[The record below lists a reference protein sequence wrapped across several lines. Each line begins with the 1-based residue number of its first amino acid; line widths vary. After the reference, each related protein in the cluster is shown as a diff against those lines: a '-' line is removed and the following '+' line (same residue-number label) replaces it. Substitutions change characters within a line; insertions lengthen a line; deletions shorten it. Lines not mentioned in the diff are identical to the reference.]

1 MNEEI
6 LNQLYANAKKHFSL
20 PDFET
25 FKVDMQKE
33 ETALEFRENLTQY
46 FDMPE
51 AEVFL
56 SDIGFGVE
64 QEPVTSTRADVR
76 ERDLKKKDSELLL
89 EDGFSEQPEQP
100 LETSVRAQVR
110 EGDLER
116 AEYEPEISVPSEV
129 PEEPISIRAQTR
141 ESDLERIEII
151 SQEEEKEA
159 LLKERKME
167 VLDLALQLPT
177 FDFEELTEE
186 GQQVITEMA
195 SKYNLSPSEFLKE
208 AKDKKQA
215 VVDSDFTDWLTNS
228 FKIAD
233 VSLGEMVATLP
244 SSIYEFVGAAFSDPI
259 NKMFGLPETDVE
271 AFKELIGTKSIIE
284 GLVKEQEYREKQDA
298 LYRKEK
304 GLEGGI
310 VEAFQE
316 GNNKKGVKLLASA
329 IVQSA
334 PISLGIMAASA
345 SGVGLIP
352 LATGATALM
361 TGPELRRQLENN
373 PDQTKALSVLK
384 AVGMA
389 GAEMVFSTISQ
400 GTLAKVYKDIIFKQ
414 GKKEGAKAFKN
425 IIIAGYETALKKF
438 GPIAAGAAEAIDEVA
453 TQITQNLIEG
463 KPVFQGVPDAA
474 VTGFASGGVYGAPIT
489 AIQAT
494 KYANEGVAK
503 WKIKNKIKK
512 SQYSDIIEAFETQ
525 DITELQFD
533 LAQTKRADEILTNE
547 LKRRVDSGEMT
558 KEESD
563 RIQQN
568 FFETSIYK
576 ARLEPKN
583 LSTEQKVKAIN
594 LLKEK
599 KALVEKITIIDEKS
613 LSIEEQERVDKIN
626 IELAKLTTISE
637 TIKTEEDAIS
647 KQSPEGVDVQEQAR
661 DGEELGEGDTIE
673 GVAGP
678 LTPKEDKNSQ
688 VSEEE
693 TTQLT
698 KEQALKNL
706 KQKQKAFRDLES
718 QIVEDGP
725 GSPSIMLFDEARK
738 EIDKAKAELDKLINK
753 SKEETTE
760 LTEEQKDEVKDLE
773 YIIGVPDGKKPK
785 FRLAEEETS
794 DIDTEQMESTMNKF
808 EEQELSYTTPN
819 LSKEKAPVNPVEESN
834 STTKIPNEEV
844 EQLSKPIEYFNG
856 IPMLTGIT
864 DMLAAG
870 NITDSQGN
878 PMEVEGGILYNV
890 LGKNKGLAWA
900 NVLESDAKEQY
911 NNAVSLYNNNKEL
924 FDKLWADGKIPNGHI
939 PMAIMRM
946 ADNALHSNEAVFRYI
961 LPTLESLPTLN
972 NQKALQEF
980 LKTLKKSK
988 KPQKSIDKITN
999 AIQDNNIKGLNE
1011 LFNFIIKD
1019 ANNRANGDT
1028 KNTIPLNVRA
1038 LIYDVIFSEPG
1049 VKTNTSKTVEALFEG
1064 VENKNELFL
1073 SDTIYEAV
1081 GEPSVKTASKG
1092 EVLSI
1097 VGIDVLNGGVQKA
1110 NHPNYG
1116 YGTKGQAIAL
1126 ITNPA
1131 HGIDV
1136 FPEWNARAAAMFKKT
1151 KPKQKEGEPVK
1162 EGKFP
1167 GEKQIGADSMG
1178 AFANLKAFIGARVK
1192 FGEMSDLDN
1201 IIGLLRL
1208 SFPGVSVATTQ
1219 EEFDAILEQ
1228 PGVRTRKTKG
1238 KTILGITLNGKI
1250 YLNPAVESLATP
1262 IHEFGHIW
1270 IDYLRSDTS
1279 NTKGTKLLN
1288 QGLKLVEGT
1297 SALKKA
1303 IEKYG
1308 DNQVAREEALVE
1320 LMGTKGESIANAAK
1334 KSKFKEWLNGFF
1346 KYIKETFTKSADIK
1360 SQNIKDLTLEDFINT
1375 GLADLFAGE
1384 LINGKFDA
1392 KTSESSA
1399 KARFELMES
1408 IGGPELT
1415 MEQIIQTGR
1424 SDGFSDAAI
1433 KAVLQ
1438 GRGFKAADI
1447 NPAMELALKKGEILP
1462 FAFQNIEGGV
1472 DKGLKLFRGIQK
1484 KINDFKKKNKV
1495 NKGEIRAL
1503 AQDILKNT
1511 DVYKSL
1517 SEFEKNELSV
1527 ALDKTLETRANRTV
1541 QKEITRIKN
1550 IIRGYKKGVKDLRLA
1565 QIELKNFI
1573 RNALP
1578 VSQGYSQNDIADT
1591 VALVTNIKSKKDF
1604 PAAVEKVIKK
1614 VEAARERKKKSLI
1627 TKLKNFVSSKSKV
1640 ISTGSKRR
1648 KSKGLDAQGQ
1658 QFFAQVNAILK
1669 AALGSGSI
1677 DKMAVIAN
1685 ELSDIGRYNEII
1697 SKEARG
1703 EKLSIKDSKFL
1714 DKSIAFEMFADI
1726 KDKSL
1731 EDLQVL
1737 FEDLQSGAKDSKQVI
1752 KEKRIRKAYA
1762 DAKLKEEA
1770 TSQIE
1775 KDFPMLFIQVQNS
1788 KKVLKSNNEV
1798 QDDIKEINKSF
1809 AKLKIWQGLK
1819 KVYENYDF
1827 TVGKS
1832 ISSFFKN
1839 KIAHLGSLSRILD
1852 NYSTTGFFQKQI
1864 YDRLNIMSENSI
1876 RGNYYQQQII
1886 DSIADSIEGVEGG
1899 YSGILKILEKIGVK
1913 EITKGKRKVEY
1924 TSDQIMRMYA
1934 LSLNDLQ
1941 RQRLNDEGIK
1951 NIEEIKDILG
1961 PELVSFTDKI
1971 VEYLSNDYF
1980 EGLNDVYSDVNDT
1993 NLGYVEN
2000 YFPTKS
2006 ISDLETNS
2014 IETGD
2019 FNSVLGLENASS
2031 LKERNAKKKELE
2043 LNFGFSYTLENYI
2056 SSMERYKSYAK
2067 GTREL
2072 NTIFKT
2078 PALNLLTSNSVL
2090 GVDKLLKIGINSEIN
2105 PTYGLENKTK
2115 DNVGQFM
2122 NWFTSYV
2129 LSFKLIQIGKQATSF
2144 VNAYTE
2150 YQFRKGKYTPVVDT
2164 LGFMVDYALTIA
2176 NFRTNLKKMK
2186 EVSATFRY
2194 RLEKGMEGD
2203 IYSLESGGILQ
2214 YVPETSAKGKRIR
2227 KNFKKAAASPTVLG
2241 DVFGIMGYVA
2251 NYNRNIKNGMSEKEA
2266 LKVFNDYNAT
2276 QQSRRNTDKSP
2287 IQRAGGYTRVFTG
2300 FGSTL
2305 FLQMNK
2311 VAMAQ
2316 RNIFAKHLM
2325 KGKVPL
2331 TKDIRDLTLNLS
2343 IANMLFV
2350 ATSNVAKLWAGDDED
2365 KREVALAIAEAG
2377 IGLNLLYQLPL
2388 FGAAAEMGI
2397 QTAEVGLGLR
2407 KKVQKFDSLVNP
2419 FMSLWYKLNRFI
2431 KNPTLIN
2438 AGKGIVEII
2447 LGVQIDP
2454 AVGLINFF
2462 KDMAADEEELYDVTG
2477 ITKSYR
2483 PTTRKP
2489 PKRKKSTID

>member
-6 LNQLYANAKKHFSL
+6 LNQLYANAKQHFSL

-25 FKVDMQKE
+25 FKVDMQDE
-33 ETALEFRENLTQY
+33 EMALEFRESLTQY

-76 ERDLKKKDSELLL
+76 KRDLKKKDSESLL
-89 EDGFSEQPEQP
+89 EDGFSEQSEQP
-100 LETSVRAQVR
+100 LETSVRAEVR

-116 AEYEPEISVPSEV
+116 AEYEPEMSVPSEV

-151 SQEEEKEA
+151 PQEEEAEA

-177 FDFEELTEE
+177 FDFEELNED
-186 GQQVITEMA
+186 GQQIITEMA
-195 SKYNLSPSEFLKE
+195 SKYDLSPSEFLKE

-215 VVDSDFTDWLTNS
+215 VVDSDFGDWLKNS
-228 FKIAD
+228 FNTAD
-233 VSLGEMVATLP
+233 LSLGEMVATLP
-244 SSIYEFVGAAFSDPI
+244 SNIYEFVGAAFSDPI
-259 NKMFGLPETDVE
+259 NRALGLPETDVE
-271 AFKELIGTKSIIE
+271 AFKELIGTKSVIE

-298 LYRKEK
+298 LYRREK

-316 GNNKKGVKLLASA
+316 GNNKKGIKLLTNA

-352 LATGATALM
+352 LAIGATALM
-361 TGPELRRQLENN
+361 TGPELRKQLENN
-373 PDQTKALSVLK
+373 PGQAKALSVFK

-389 GAEMVFSTISQ
+389 GAEMVFSTITQ

-414 GKKEGAKAFKN
+414 GKKEGAQAFKN
-425 IIIAGYETALKKF
+425 IIIAGYEAALKKF
-438 GPIAAGAAEAIDEVA
+438 GPIAAGAGEAVEEVA

-512 SQYSDIIEAFETQ
+512 SEYSDIVGVFETQ

-533 LAQTKRADEILTNE
+533 LADTKRADEILTAE
-547 LKRRVDSGEMT
+547 LKRRVDTGEMT
-558 KEESD
+558 KEDSD

-583 LSTEQKVKAIN
+583 LTTEQKVKAIN

-599 KALVEKITIIDEKS
+599 KSLVETIKTIDEKS
-613 LSIEEQERVDKIN
+613 LSIEEQKRVDEIN
-626 IELAKLTTISE
+626 TELAELVTITE

-661 DGEELGEGDTIE
+661 DGEELGKGDTSGE
-673 GVAGP
+673 LTGP
-678 LTPKEDKNSQ
+678 LTPKEDESTEFP
-688 VSEEE
+688 EEE
-693 TTQLT
+693 ITQLT
-698 KEQALKNL
+698 KEKALKNL
-706 KQKQKAFRDLES
+706 KEKQKALRDLEA
-718 QIVEDGP
+718 QIVEDGK
-725 GSPSIMLFDEARK
+725 GSPSIMAFDKARR
-738 EIDKAKAELDKLINK
+738 EINKAKAELDKLINK
-753 SKEETTE
+753 PKEEITE

-773 YIIGVPDGKKPK
+773 YIIGVPNGKKPK

-794 DIDTEQMESTMNKF
+794 DVDTEQMESTMNKF
-808 EEQELSYTTPN
+808 EEQELSYTTPK
-819 LSKEKAPVNPVEESN
+819 LSKEKAPVNPVAESK
-834 STTKIPNEEV
+834 STTKITNEEV
-844 EQLSKPIEYFNG
+844 EQLSKRIEYFNG
-856 IPMLTGIT
+856 MPMLTGIT

-878 PMEVEGGILYNV
+878 PMEVEGGVLYNV

-900 NVLESDAKEQY
+900 NVLESDAQEQY
-911 NNAVSLYNNNKEL
+911 DNAISLYNNNKEL

-946 ADNALHSNEAVFRYI
+946 GDNALHSNEAVFRYV
-961 LPTLESLPTLN
+961 LPTLESLPAPN

-980 LKTLKKSK
+980 LNTLKESK
-988 KPQKSIDKITN
+988 KPKKSIDKITK

-1019 ANNRANGDT
+1019 ANARANGDI
-1028 KNTIPLNVRA
+1028 KNTIPLNVRT

-1073 SDTIYEAV
+1073 SDTIYEAI

-1136 FPEWNARAAAMFKKT
+1136 FPEWNARASAMFKKT

-1167 GEKQIGADSMG
+1167 GEKQIGADAMG

-1192 FGEMSDLDN
+1192 FGEMSDVDN
-1201 IIGLLRL
+1201 LIGLLRL

-1219 EEFDAILEQ
+1219 AEFDAILEQ
-1228 PGVRTRKTKG
+1228 PGVRTRETEG
-1238 KTILGITLNGKI
+1238 KTILGITLDGKI
-1250 YLNPAVESLATP
+1250 YINPGAESLATP

-1270 IDYLRSDTS
+1270 IDYLRSDAS
-1279 NTKGTKLLN
+1279 GKKGTELLN

-1297 SALKKA
+1297 AALKKA

-1308 DNQVAREEALVE
+1308 DNQLAREEALVE
-1320 LMGTKGESIANAAK
+1320 LMGTKGESIANASK
-1334 KSKFKEWLNGFF
+1334 KSKFQEWLNGLF
-1346 KYIKETFTKSADIK
+1346 KYIKETFTRSADIK
-1360 SQNIKDLTLEDFINT
+1360 RQDIKDLTLENFINT

-1392 KTSESSA
+1392 KTSENSA

-1424 SDGFSDAAI
+1424 SDGFSDASI

-1447 NPAMELALKKGEILP
+1447 NPAMELALKKGEVLP
-1462 FAFQNIEGGV
+1462 AAFQNIEGGV
-1472 DKGLKLFRGIQK
+1472 DKGLKLFRSIQK
-1484 KINDFKKKNKV
+1484 KINEFKKNNKV
-1495 NKGEIRAL
+1495 TKAKVRAK
-1503 AQDILKNT
+1503 AQEILKNT

-1517 SEFEKNELSV
+1517 SEFEKNELLV
-1527 ALDKTLETRANRTV
+1527 ALDRTLETRANRTI

-1550 IIRGYKKGVKDLRLA
+1550 IIRGYKKGVKDLRSA

-1604 PAAVEKVIKK
+1604 PAAVEKVLKK

-1627 TKLKNFVSSKSKV
+1627 TKLQKFVSSKAKV
-1640 ISTGSKRR
+1640 ISTSSKRR
-1648 KSKGLDAQGQ
+1648 KSKGLDSQGQ

-1669 AALGSGSI
+1669 AALGSNAI
-1677 DKMAVIAN
+1677 NKMSVISN
-1685 ELSDIGRYNEII
+1685 ELSTIKRYDEII
-1697 SKEARG
+1697 AKEARG
-1703 EKLSIKDSKFL
+1703 EKLSVKDSKFL

-1731 EDLQVL
+1731 EDVQVL
-1737 FEDLQSGAKDSKQVI
+1737 FEDLQSGAEQSRKVV
-1752 KEKRIRKAYA
+1752 KEKRIKIAEA
-1762 DAKLKEEA
+1762 DAKLQEEG
-1770 TSQIE
+1770 SKQIE
-1775 KDFPMLFIQVQNS
+1775 KDFEIIFKTDENGN
-1788 KKVLKSNNEV
+1788 KVLKSI
-1798 QDDIKEINKSF
+1798 DDIINDLSEINKSF
-1809 AKLKIWQGLK
+1809 AKLKIWEGLK

-1827 TVGKS
+1827 TVGKK
-1832 ISSFFKN
+1832 ISTYFRN
-1839 KIAHLGSLSRILD
+1839 NVAHLGSLTRILD
-1852 NYSTTGFFQKQI
+1852 NYSRNGFFKTQI
-1864 YDRLNIMSENSI
+1864 YDRLNIMSENALQ
-1876 RGNYYQQQII
+1876 GNYYQQEIINLIANKVDGIENGYAQIK
-1886 DSIADSIEGVEGG
+1886 E
-1899 YSGILKILEKIGVK
+1899 ILQEKGLQ
-1913 EITKGKRKVEY
+1913 EITKRKRKAEY
-1924 TSDQIMRMYA
+1924 TTDQIMRMYA
-1934 LSLNDLQ
+1934 LSINDVQ
-1941 RQRLNDEGIK
+1941 KERLSNEGIK
-1951 NIEEIKDILG
+1951 NIEEIKDVLG
-1961 PELVSFTDKI
+1961 PELVSFADKI

-1980 EGLNDVYSDVNDT
+1980 ESLNDVYSDVNNT
-1993 NLGYVEN
+1993 NLGYIEN

-2006 ISDLETNS
+2006 ISPLNEKKLID
-2014 IETGD
+2014 GD
-2019 FNSVLGLENASS
+2019 FSAILALENASA
-2031 LKERNAKKKELE
+2031 LKERNAKDKELD
-2043 LNFGFSYTLENYI
+2043 LRNLFSFTLENYI
-2056 SSMERYKSYAK
+2056 QSMEKYKAYAR
-2067 GTREL
+2067 GTREI
-2072 NTIFKT
+2072 NTIFKI
-2078 PALNLLTSNSVL
+2078 PALQTLINDNVL
-2090 GVDKLLKIGINSEIN
+2090 GIENLIRRSINLDIN
-2105 PTYGLENKTK
+2105 PTYGLANRTK
-2115 DNVGQFM
+2115 DTTASII
-2122 NWFTSYV
+2122 NWFTRFA
-2129 LSFKLIQIGKQATSF
+2129 LALKGIQIIKQATSF
-2144 VNAYTE
+2144 ANAYASHK
-2150 YQFRKGKYTPVVDT
+2150 FRRNKTTPVVDLLSFIADYT
-2164 LGFMVDYALTIA
+2164 LVVA
-2176 NFRTNLKKMK
+2176 NLKTNIKKMLGI
-2186 EVSATFRY
+2186 SATFRN
-2194 RLEKGMEGD
+2194 RIDKGLEGD
-2203 IYSLESGGILQ
+2203 LTGLEAGGVLQ
-2214 YVPETSAKGKRIR
+2214 YAPKASKQVSKLKKWWKTASA
-2227 KNFKKAAASPTVLG
+2227 FPTVAGDILG
-2241 DVFGIMGYVA
+2241 VMGYVA
-2251 NYNRNIKNGMSEKEA
+2251 NYNRNIKNGMSEQEA
-2266 LKVFNDYNAT
+2266 LKIFNDYNDT

-2287 IQRAGGYTRVFTG
+2287 IQSEAGLNRVFTA
-2300 FGSTL
+2300 FASTL
-2305 FLQMNK
+2305 YLQMNK
-2311 VAMAQ
+2311 VAINQ
-2316 RNIFAKHLM
+2316 RNVFSKHLL
-2325 KGKVPL
+2325 KGKIPPAQDVREL
-2331 TKDIRDLTLNLS
+2331 ALNLS
-2343 IANMLFV
+2343 IVNMLFV
-2350 ATSNVAKLWAGDDED
+2350 TASNIGKLWAGDDED
-2365 KREVALAIAEAG
+2365 RKEVYLSIAEAG
-2377 IGLNLLYQLPL
+2377 VGLNLLYQFPL
-2388 FGAAAEMGI
+2388 IGAAAEEAI
-2397 QTAEVGLGLR
+2397 QRAEVGLGIR
-2407 KKVQKFDSLVNP
+2407 KKVARRDSFVNP
-2419 FMSLWYKLNRFI
+2419 FMTLFYKLNNAL
-2431 KNPTLIN
+2431 KNPLGFETAKLI
-2438 AGKGIVEII
+2438 IDII
-2447 LGVQIDP
+2447 LKAQTDP
-2454 AVGLINFF
+2454 LIGLINYF
-2462 KDMAADEEELYDVTG
+2462 KDLDFDEGEIYDIIG
-2477 ITKSYR
+2477 ISKSYR
-2483 PTTRKP
+2483 PNEKKA